1 MARALITL
9 RDPINIRIRLEEPLP
24 QIAAALREE
33 GGRAFLVGGYI
44 RDRLLD
50 IPSKDVDIEVF
61 GLPLE
66 RLEAVLARFGKVA
79 RIGRAF
85 GVLRV
90 RGLDADFSLPRKD
103 SKVAKGHTGFEVTY
117 DPEMSFE
124 EAARRRDVTINSV
137 GYDLATGALL
147 DPFGGRDDLEAKVLR
162 ATDPSHFSEDPLRGL
177 RVAQFAARFGMT
189 PNDELKRLCA
199 ALDLSELSAE
209 RVFAELNKILLKA
222 ERPSIAFEFLR
233 ETGLLRIFP
242 EIEAMIETPQEPEWH
257 PEGNVFVH
265 TLLVIDEAARLRLG
279 DENDLALMYGALCHD
294 FGKPATTEKVDG
306 RIRSHRHDS
315 EGVSIAEAFL
325 ERLRAPT
332 ELVDRVG
339 MLVRHHLAPG
349 LYFRNGATAKG
360 YRRLARD
367 LKARGVT
374 MELLL
379 RVATADHFGRTTK
392 DALARQYPAGT
403 HFRQQM
409 ETLELVVEAPKDVVL
424 GRHLI
429 ARGLHPG
436 KVFGDILARCRE
448 VQDEHG
454 WDDPD
459 KILDAVLTEGDP
471 Q

>member
-1 MARALITL
+1 MARALSTL
-9 RDPINIRIRLEEPLP
+9 RDNINLSINLEEPLP
-24 QIAAALREE
+24 QIAAALREA
-33 GGRAFLVGGYI
+33 GGQAFLVGGYV

-61 GLPLE
+61 GLEVE
-66 RLEAVLARFGKVA
+66 RLQAVLARFGKVA
-79 RIGRAF
+79 RVGRAF

-90 RGLDADFSLPRKD
+90 KGIDADFSLPRKD
-103 SKVAKGHTGFEVTY
+103 SKVAEGHTGFDVTY

-124 EAARRRDVTINSV
+124 EAARRRDVTVNSV
-137 GYDLATGALL
+137 GYDLWTGALV

-189 PNDELKRLCA
+189 PDGELKRLCA

-209 RVFAELNKILLKA
+209 RVFAELDKILLMA
-222 ERPSIAFEFLR
+222 ERPSVAFEFLR

-242 EIEAMIETPQEPEWH
+242 EIEAMIETRQDPEWH

-265 TLLVIDEAARLRLG
+265 TLMVIDEAARLRQG

-294 FGKPATTEKVDG
+294 FGKPATTEEVDG
-306 RIRSHRHDS
+306 RIRSHKHDIV
-315 EGVSIAEAFL
+315 GVPITAAFL
-325 ERLRAPT
+325 ERLRAST
-332 ELVDRVG
+332 ELVDRVSV
-339 MLVRHHLAPG
+339 LVRHHLAPG
-349 LYFRNGATAKG
+349 LYFKNGATAKG

-367 LKARGVT
+367 LKAGGAT

-379 RVATADHFGRTTK
+379 RVAAADHFGRTTK
-392 DALARQYPAGT
+392 DALARHYPAGE

-409 ETLELVVEAPKDVVL
+409 EALELAVEAPTDVVL

-429 ARGLHPG
+429 ARGLLPS
-436 KVFGDILARCRE
+436 KSFGDILARCRE

-454 WDDPD
+454 WDDPNE
-459 KILDAVLTEGDP
+459 ILDAVLTEGDP
-471 Q
+471 K